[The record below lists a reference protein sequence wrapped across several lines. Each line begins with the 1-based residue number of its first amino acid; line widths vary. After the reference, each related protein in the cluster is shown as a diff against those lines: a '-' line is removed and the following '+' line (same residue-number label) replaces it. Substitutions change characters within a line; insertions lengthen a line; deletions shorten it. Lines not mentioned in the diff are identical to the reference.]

1 MQKESTLHLVLRLR
15 GGMLYADAGVPGV
28 EAETEGESGG
38 QDSCVGDPEERIKSR
53 VLESIVEVTELPEA
67 MRPRNQAAE
76 AQTEAK
82 QVASLAI
89 LAGIDRRLRPHS
101 RSKLW
106 HDDVE
111 LAGGSAANVKAG
123 HNASGCSSEDWR
135 ADVQRSAWID
145 ESSSYWFAG
154 DRVKNPSK
162 SYLAAQAASARAAQ
176 ERIAAV
182 SVKTLTGKT
191 ITLEAEASD
200 TIDPGYVSWSP
211 PPPPPQQQQQ
221 PAASSSASPQE
232 LADLQMQ
239 LNAMHHKLDKV
250 EKETEEMQMT
260 WRAQG
265 TKIREQEGKMA
276 VLEANNQ
283 EKMRQLEASLSSLTQ
298 QHEESK
304 KAHAK
309 VVEHILSMLISQN
322 ARLMPQRPHPQQNVV
337 ASSPRLGRGPRSPGG
352 RSSSP
357 TPQPAEPSTPNN

>member
-1 MQKESTLHLVLRLR
+1 LHLVLRLR

-182 SVKTLTGKT
+182 SVTTLTGKT

-221 PAASSSASPQE
+221 PAASSSASPPE

-239 LNAMHHKLDKV
+239 LNVMHHKLDKV
-250 EKETEEMQMT
+250 EKESEDMLRT

-265 TKIREQEGKMA
+265 IKIREQDE
-276 VLEANNQ
+276 NNQ
-283 EKMRQLEASLSSLTQ
+283 EKMRQLEASLSSLTKQ
-298 QHEESK
+298 NEESK
-304 KAHAK
+304 KESAK
-309 VVEHILSMLISQN
+309 VIEKIFTLLISQN
-322 ARLMPQRPHPQQNVV
+322 TTLMEQRPHPQQNVV
-337 ASSPRLGRGPRSPGG
+337 ASSPLRGRGPPSPGG

-357 TPQPAEPSTPNN
+357 SPLPVEPTTPKN